1 MDMQSH
7 QPKTEIKSIF
17 LAEDDIDDQEFLTEA
32 LKSLDDNITVHV
44 ESSGEKAVL
53 YLQNLPDG
61 QTPCL
66 IILDYNLPLVS
77 GHQILQNISQW
88 DRYKDITKV
97 VWSTSNS
104 PHYEQVCLQSGA
116 SAYFVKP
123 SDIAGIHQ
131 LAKKMLE
138 LCS

>member
-1 MDMQSH
+1 METKSH
-7 QPKTEIKSIF
+7 QPPSKAKNIF

-32 LKSLDDNITVHV
+32 LQSLDDTINVHV
-44 ESSGEKAVL
+44 ENSGEKAIS
-53 YLQNLPDG
+53 YLEGLPDG
-61 QTPCL
+61 EAPCL

-77 GHQILQNISQW
+77 GHQILENISASE
-88 DRYKDITKV
+88 RYKDVTKV

-104 PHYEQVCLQSGA
+104 SHYEQICLRSGA

-123 SDIAGIHQ
+123 SDVAGIKQ

-138 LCS
+138 LCG